1 MQFFFMIEII
11 NLFSNLLQMHLK
23 LLQKKIIQKP
33 ADATRN
39 LICNI
44 ITKKFIRELH
54 HRIVRGHLHMRQKII
69 GLNREI
75 ARYIHISRKKAA
87 DY

>member
-1 MQFFFMIEII
+1 MIEII

-44 ITKKFIRELH
+44 ITKKFIRKLH

-75 ARYIHISRKKAA
+75 ARYIYISRKKAA